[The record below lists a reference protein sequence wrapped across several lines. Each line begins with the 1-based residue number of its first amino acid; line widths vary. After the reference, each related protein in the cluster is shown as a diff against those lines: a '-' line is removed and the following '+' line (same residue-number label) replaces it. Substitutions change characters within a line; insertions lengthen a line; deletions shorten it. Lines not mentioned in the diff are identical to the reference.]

1 MVACGLIQ
9 SDLRDLARRRS
20 GIRLRRGA
28 HARTDEE
35 ASWLARNRNFG
46 SLAHPTLRPW
56 RPFTPIAGAATIAA
70 STRTTTSTV
79 TSPPIGSKYGP
90 IAWLTVTR
98 CGTPS
103 SPRTATSWWAS
114 RTPSRRRPHLG
125 RVARQPARRRRPQAH
140 RHRLALAGAVRAGR
154 DSATGQYRPA
164 SVGQP
169 GEPRRP
175 GVLPGS
181 WRAGGGQPAQHG
193 ARWSARPTARL
204 ADRAAVR
211 LAGSQRSAAAAVN
224 RRRASPVP
232 QRTSCGSPTGSR
244 RAGYTSRRMISR

>member
-169 GEPRRP
+169 GEPDAQAFYQAHGGREVGSRP
-175 GVLPGS
+175 STAPGGVPG
-181 WRAGGGQPAQHG
+181 
-193 ARWSARPTARL
+193 RL
-204 ADRAAVR
+204 H
-211 LAGSQRSAAAAVN
+211 
-224 RRRASPVP
+224 
-232 QRTSCGSPTGSR
+232 GSPIALRYAWPDPSVLLPPR
-244 RAGYTSRRMISR
+244 